1 MAETKIS
8 TQNGAVTASVTE
20 PAHQASPAADTSAV
34 VPAAPRGPPLWKVHE
49 LPAPIRTFPL
59 PTFYPSNPLSLLHIA
74 YAWISQVI
82 SPPREPSVV
91 YEGVWSPATR
101 SVLVKDPKSIR
112 GLWEQGFYGKGH
124 LSRSEPNWLKREQA
138 RKGTH
143 KNHVAEVFTNK
154 RREERIQMKWERA
167 RKEQGA
173 ILRTRYEEARVAP
186 VEVAGLLAL
195 PNSQRELNVIIYGVD
210 ESILSDSIRV
220 VTSSDVGTVA
230 SVQKTSSAPRQ
241 NGDAQRPTTPQGKEK
256 LVLDLQDISS
266 DPQASTK
273 RRKSVRFSPKVD
285 STTFQLSDPP
295 SPSQTILSNGN
306 GNGKMPDGIL
316 SSRSALSQDLSQSPA
331 QEHAIMQMMKDPVA
345 VEPEVKELVDKEHLQ
360 LTLEEAVWLS
370 FGMGVL
376 DVKDEQSGESIPV
389 DSLFRIGREFSY
401 CPPRTDH
408 LQPDD
413 PFMMHYA
420 VYHHFRSLGWVTRS
434 GIKFGCDWL
443 LYHRGPAFSHAE
455 FAVIVL
461 PSYSDPYWR
470 KQGRDTNDKSW
481 HWLHMV
487 NRVQSTAL
495 KTLVLVYVD
504 IPAPTEEKLDLAS
517 LLKQYKIREVM
528 IKRWLI
534 NRNRD

>member
-1 MAETKIS
+1 
-8 TQNGAVTASVTE
+8 
-20 PAHQASPAADTSAV
+20 
-34 VPAAPRGPPLWKVHE
+34 
-49 LPAPIRTFPL
+49 
-59 PTFYPSNPLSLLHIA
+59 
-74 YAWISQVI
+74 
-82 SPPREPSVV
+82 
-91 YEGVWSPATR
+91 
-101 SVLVKDPKSIR
+101 
-112 GLWEQGFYGKGH
+112 
-124 LSRSEPNWLKREQA
+124 
-138 RKGTH
+138 
-143 KNHVAEVFTNK
+143 
-154 RREERIQMKWERA
+154 
-167 RKEQGA
+167 
-173 ILRTRYEEARVAP
+173 
-186 VEVAGLLAL
+186 
-195 PNSQRELNVIIYGVD
+195 
-210 ESILSDSIRV
+210 
-220 VTSSDVGTVA
+220 
-230 SVQKTSSAPRQ
+230 
-241 NGDAQRPTTPQGKEK
+241 
-256 LVLDLQDISS
+256 
-266 DPQASTK
+266 
-273 RRKSVRFSPKVD
+273 
-285 STTFQLSDPP
+285 
-295 SPSQTILSNGN
+295 
-306 GNGKMPDGIL
+306 
-316 SSRSALSQDLSQSPA
+316 
-331 QEHAIMQMMKDPVA
+331 MQMMKDPVA

-376 DVKDEQSGESIPV
+376 DVKVEQSGESIPV

-401 CPPRTDH
+401 CPPRSDH

-470 KQGRDTNDKSW
+470 EQGRDTNDKSW

>member
-1 MAETKIS
+1 M
-8 TQNGAVTASVTE
+8 TASVTE

-220 VTSSDVGTVA
+220 VTSSDVDTVA

-266 DPQASTK
+266 DPQSSTK

-331 QEHAIMQMMKDPVA
+331 QEHAIMQMMKDPVT

-401 CPPRTDH
+401 CPPRSNN

>member
-1 MAETKIS
+1 MAETNTS

-20 PAHQASPAADTSAV
+20 PAHQASPTADTSAV

-74 YAWISQVI
+74 YAWIKQVI
-82 SPPREPSVV
+82 SPPREPSIV
-91 YEGVWSPATR
+91 YEGLWSPATR
-101 SVLVKDPKSIR
+101 SVLIKDPKSIR

-195 PNSQRELNVIIYGVD
+195 PNSQRELNMIIYGVD

-306 GNGKMPDGIL
+306 GNGKIPDGIL
-316 SSRSALSQDLSQSPA
+316 SSRSALSQDLSQAPA

-376 DVKDEQSGESIPV
+376 DVKVEQSGESIPV

-401 CPPRTDH
+401 CPPRSDH

-470 KQGRDTNDKSW
+470 EQGRDTNDKSW